1 MSSMYVYIFRTYVYV
16 CVYVHCM
23 ICVSMYGIVAWGFQR
38 HPVFLCFAPLILS
51 VSPPSF
57 HAAATV
63 ARSIRDQA
71 PSSSFRTLHPPK
83 AHYVAAEIEI
93 DRSML

>member
-1 MSSMYVYIFRTYVYV
+1 MCV
-16 CVYVHCM
+16 CVLYDL
-23 ICVSMYGIVAWGFQR
+23 CVSMYGTVAWGFQR
-38 HPVFLCFAPLILS
+38 HPVFLCSAHLFLS

-71 PSSSFRTLHPPK
+71 PSSSFRTLHPLK
-83 AHYVAAEIEI
+83 ASYVAAEIEI